1 MKGRNYEKVEKV
13 NNNERFVKYLHFI
26 FVSVVISTMFN
37 QSTEYRPMEM
47 LFKLCSGYQKHLTDV
62 QVGYFLKFSKDDD
75 R

>member
-13 NNNERFVKYLHFI
+13 NDGEWFVEYLQCI
-26 FVSVVISTMFN
+26 FVCLVISTMFN
-37 QSTEYRPMEM
+37 QSVEYRSVEM
-47 LFKLCSGYQKHLTDV
+47 LLKLCAGYQKHFTDV